1 MDFILPRIVLRSP
14 ENYTLAL
21 GLFNFVSD
29 QFANNFT
36 RFAAGTVLIAIPISI
51 VFLFLQR
58 YLISGLS
65 SGATKG

>member
-1 MDFILPRIVLRSP
+1 
-14 ENYTLAL
+14 L

-36 RFAAGTVLIAIPISI
+36 RFAAGSVLIAVPIAA

-58 YLISGLS
+58 YLITGLS